1 MTNYENRPIFL
12 NLAIQTLHLTYAM
25 KKLYTLA
32 AATLLCSAL
41 FAQSSFS
48 DDFESY
54 AVGAYLGPQPQWTT
68 WSGASSTT
76 EDAQVNNVMNNTPA
90 GSKSVKYVS
99 TAANGGPQDQV
110 LPFGGMYNTG
120 TFAYE
125 MAMFVETGKGAYFNF
140 QGSTTIGALYAM
152 ECHMNQN
159 GDMYFTN
166 TNGML
171 GQTTYPM
178 NQWFELRF
186 DIKLNTNVWDVYIN
200 NVLSASF
207 SNTVNQIASI
217 DIYPA
222 NLAGYNG
229 NGLSSF
235 YIDDVSY
242 THTPYVLPTLNAAVT
257 AVGTINPAT
266 QAPASFTGIV
276 GQSRN
281 FATTI
286 RNLGT
291 TAITSFTISYNYNSG
306 TISQNVTA
314 VNIASLASYSLQ
326 FTTPATLISGNNL
339 LSVTVS
345 NVNGLGADGDASD
358 DAGTQNVNITVVPAP
373 GKVVVGEEA
382 TGTWCQWCPRGAV
395 FMDYMESTYAGY
407 WAGIAVHN
415 GDPMVVTAYDA
426 AIGALIGGYPSSL
439 VDRNPEVDPSL
450 LEGEFMQAVVVPG
463 VATMVNGA
471 QYNSSTGQL
480 DVSITYNFTG
490 SATSAWKVN
499 CVLTEDNVTGTGS
512 TYNQSNAYGNN
523 AAGPMGGFENYGSS
537 VSYTIMEYDHVARA
551 ISPSFAGGTG
561 FPAVVANGYSQ
572 TFNYTFT
579 VPAAWDISSMHI
591 IGMLIEPNGIVNN
604 GSTATVNEAIANGYV
619 TGTNTMYLPGFS
631 VNVFPN
637 PTVGDAQLQVS
648 LSTPQ
653 VVVMTIRDVTG
664 KVIATNNYG
673 ELNGDLLLP
682 VNTAGFAS
690 GIYMVE
696 VRTGESVSTTKLI
709 VE

>member
-1 MTNYENRPIFL
+1 
-12 NLAIQTLHLTYAM
+12 M

-32 AATLLCSAL
+32 AATMLCSAL

-48 DDFESY
+48 DDFEAY

-76 EDAQVNNVMNNTPA
+76 EDTQVNNVMNNTPA

-99 TAANGGPQDQV
+99 TAANGGPQDCV

-120 TFAYE
+120 TFVYQ
-125 MAMFVETGKGAYFNF
+125 MDLFVETGKGAYFNF

-152 ECHMNQN
+152 ECHMNQLGN
-159 GDMYFTN
+159 VYFTN

-186 DIKLNTNVWDVYIN
+186 DINLNTNSWNVYIN
-200 NVLSASF
+200 NVLAVTF
-207 SNTVNQIASI
+207 SNTVNQVASI

-222 NLAGYNG
+222 NLAAYNG
-229 NGLSSF
+229 NGQSSF
-235 YIDDVSY
+235 YVDDVSY
-242 THTPYVLPTLNAAVT
+242 IHTPYTLPTLNAAVV
-257 AVGTINPAT
+257 AVGTLNPAT
-266 QAPASFTGIV
+266 LAPASFTGIV
-276 GQSRN
+276 GQSRQ

-286 RNLGT
+286 RNLGVNP
-291 TAITSFTISYNYNSG
+291 ITSFTVSYNYNSG
-306 TISQNVTA
+306 TVNQNVSA
-314 VNIASLASYSLQ
+314 VNVASLASTIVV
-326 FTTPATLISGNNL
+326 FTTPATLVAGSQL

-358 DAGTQNVNITVVPAP
+358 DVGTQNVNITVVPSP

-395 FMDYMESTYAGY
+395 FMDYMENTYSGY

-415 GDPMVVTAYDA
+415 GDPMVVATYDA
-426 AIGALIGGYPSSL
+426 AMGALIGGYPSSI
-439 VDRNPEVDPSL
+439 VDRTPEVDPSL
-450 LEGEFMQAVVVPG
+450 LEGEFMTRVVVPA

-490 SATSAWKVN
+490 NATSAWKVA
-499 CVLTEDNVTGTGS
+499 CVLTEDDVTGTTAQYS
-512 TYNQSNAYGNN
+512 QSNAYGNN
-523 AAGPMGGFENYGSS
+523 AAGPMGGFEALGST

-551 ISPSFAGGTG
+551 ISPSFAGGSG
-561 FPAVVANGYSQ
+561 FPTTVSSGYSQ
-572 TFNYTFT
+572 TFTYTFT
-579 VPAAWDISSMHI
+579 VPSTWDITTMHI
-591 IGMLIEPNGIVNN
+591 IGMLIEPSGEINN
-604 GSTATVNEAIANGYV
+604 GSTTTVNQAIANGYV
-619 TGTNTMYLPGFS
+619 TGTNTAELPGFT
-631 VNVFPN
+631 VNLFPN
-637 PTVGDAQLQVS
+637 PTNGDAQLKVN
-648 LSTPQ
+648 LTTPQ
-653 VVVMTIRDVTG
+653 VVVVTITDITG
-664 KVIATNNYG
+664 KVVASHNYG

-682 VNTAGFAS
+682 VNTSGFAS

-696 VRTGESVSTTKLI
+696 MRTGDSVSTSKLI

>member
-1 MTNYENRPIFL
+1 
-12 NLAIQTLHLTYAM
+12 M

-32 AATLLCSAL
+32 AATMLCSAL
-41 FAQSSFS
+41 VAQSSFS

-54 AVGAYLGPQPQWTT
+54 NVGDYLGPQPQWTT

-76 EDAQVNNVMNNTPA
+76 EDTQVNNVMNNTPS

-99 TAANGGPQDQV
+99 TAANGGPQDCV
-110 LPFGGMYNTG
+110 LPFGGQYSTG
-120 TFAYE
+120 TFAYQ
-125 MAMFVETGKGAYFNF
+125 MDLFIETGKGAYFNF

-159 GDMYFTN
+159 GDMYLVN

-171 GQTTYPM
+171 GQTTYPV

-186 DIKLNTNVWDVYIN
+186 DINLNTNSWNVYIN

-222 NLAGYNG
+222 NLAAYNG
-229 NGLSSF
+229 NAQSSF
-235 YIDDVSY
+235 YVDDVSY
-242 THTPYVLPTLNAAVT
+242 THTPYTLPTLNAAVV
-257 AVGTINPAT
+257 AVGALNPAT
-266 QAPASFTGIV
+266 LAPAAFTGIV
-276 GQSRN
+276 GQSRQ
-281 FATTI
+281 FATTV
-286 RNLGT
+286 RNLGVNP
-291 TAITSFTISYNYNSG
+291 ITSFTVSYNYNSG
-306 TISQNVTA
+306 TVNQNVTS
-314 VNIASLASYSLQ
+314 VNVASLASTQVL
-326 FTTPATLISGNNL
+326 FTTPATLASGSHL

-345 NVNGLGADGDASD
+345 NVNGLGPDGDPSD
-358 DAGTQNVNITVVPAP
+358 DVGTQNVTITTVPAP
-373 GKVVVGEEA
+373 GKIVVGEEA

-395 FMDYMESTYAGY
+395 FMDYMENTYAGY

-426 AIGALIGGYPSSL
+426 AMGALISGYPSQL
-439 VDRNPEVDPSL
+439 VDRGAAIDPSQV
-450 LEGEFMQAVVVPG
+450 EGAFMNRIVVPG

-471 QYNSSTGQL
+471 QYNTSTGQL
-480 DVSITYNFTG
+480 DVSITYNFT
-490 SATSAWKVN
+490 SNASSSYKVA
-499 CVLTEDNVTGTGS
+499 CVLTEDDVTGTGS

-537 VSYTIMEYDHVARA
+537 VSYTIMHYDHVARA
-551 ISPSFAGGTG
+551 LSPSFAGGSG
-561 FPAVVANGYSQ
+561 FPTTVSSGYSQ

-579 VPAAWDISSMHI
+579 VPAAWDINEMHI
-591 IGMLIEPNGIVNN
+591 IGLLIDPSGEIDN
-604 GSTATVNEAIANGYV
+604 GSTTTINQAIANGYV
-619 TGTNTMYLPGFS
+619 TGTNTAELPGFT

-637 PTVGDAQLQVS
+637 PTVGDATLEVN

-653 VVVMTIRDVTG
+653 NVVVNITDLTG
-664 KVIATNNYG
+664 KVVSTINFG
-673 ELNGDLLLP
+673 ELNGNLLLP

-690 GIYMVE
+690 GLYMVE
-696 VRTGESVSTTKLI
+696 VRTGESVTTTKLI